1 MSRINYYIIGILT
14 ALCIS
19 FCWSCAEVDLC
30 EVEEHPHRATLT
42 FHFDWEEDSED
53 KPEQMLIIANRIIN
67 TWRAGFVVELPD
79 GDGMVTEGETV
90 FGKLITMV
98 DEEKNEVP
106 PSEDETGEDLHNI
119 YEQPIEE
126 DSDENGVGETES
138 EDITDESPADE
149 EDETSSE
156 MRRMTVKGGEYQFLA
171 INHNYEESEIERLEE
186 FRSDIGITA
195 RELYVKYKTNPKDSV
210 DVGSRAWIDYNAYG
224 FFIQSAM
231 KPTYYAFV
239 PKKQILSGVESDVF
253 LSPRPITQEYTIRFR
268 IEKEIGV
275 KIDTIIGVLSGIPER
290 FELTTQFVDVS
301 HTHKMVF
308 FPEADYDENED
319 KTLLE
324 CEGRV
329 NAIGLLRANNSG
341 YNQGP
346 GILQLCVY
354 TTGVRD
360 GVSVKK
366 TIYAIINLYN
376 TIGKARPLVTASDEV
391 HVQQNG
397 YEIVLDISSI
407 LHIKNNEVWE
417 DSDQDNALDVW
428 QKARN
433 FEIDI

>member
-1 MSRINYYIIGILT
+1 MSRINYYIIGISM
-14 ALCIS
+14 ALCIL

-30 EVEEHPHRATLT
+30 EVEEHPHRATLA

-79 GDGMVTEGETV
+79 GDGTVTEGETV
-90 FGKLITMV
+90 FGKLLTMV
-98 DEEKNEVP
+98 DEEKNEML
-106 PSEDETGEDLHNI
+106 PSEDESGESEYGN
-119 YEQPIEE
+119 EE
-126 DSDENGVGETES
+126 DSL
-138 EDITDESPADE
+138 ADE
-149 EDETSSE
+149 EDETSFQ
-156 MRRMTVKGGEYQFLA
+156 MKRMTVKGGEYQFLA
-171 INHNYEESEIERLEE
+171 INHNYEECEIERLEE
-186 FRSDIGITA
+186 FRSDIGVTA
-195 RELYVKYKTNPKDSV
+195 QELYVKYKTNPKDSV

-239 PKKQILSGVESDVF
+239 PKKQILSGMEDEVS

-308 FPEADYDENED
+308 FPQADYAGNED
-319 KTLLE
+319 ETLLE

-376 TIGKARPLVTASDEV
+376 TIGKARPLITALDDV

-397 YEIVLDISSI
+397 YEFVLDISNI

-417 DSDQDNALDVW
+417 DTDQDNALDVW

>member
-30 EVEEHPHRATLT
+30 EVEEHPHRATLA
-42 FHFDWEEDSED
+42 FHFDWEEDAED

-79 GDGMVTEGETV
+79 GDGTVTEGETV

-98 DEEKNEVP
+98 DEEKNEI
-106 PSEDETGEDLHNI
+106 PSFEDEAGEN
-119 YEQPIEE
+119 ENEE
-126 DSDENGVGETES
+126 D
-138 EDITDESPADE
+138 SPADE

-239 PKKQILSGVESDVF
+239 SKKQILSGAESDVS

-275 KIDTIIGVLSGIPER
+275 KIDTIIGILSGIPER

-417 DSDQDNALDVW
+417 DSDLDNALDVW